1 MFENLKPL
9 PDDPILGL
17 MVAYNADPNP
27 NKIDLGV
34 GVYKDE
40 DGKTTIMDAV
50 KKAEK
55 VRWEQEDT
63 KTYVGIP
70 GEAAYND
77 AMHELILGKGHA
89 ALKDGRVKGAQTPG
103 GCGALSMAAGFLKRA
118 NENTTVWVSTP
129 TWANHIPLIGTVGLA
144 IKEYAYFDQAN
155 SAVDFDAMM
164 SDLQKVPAGDVVLIH
179 GACHNPT
186 GADLNNDQWDAVTDL
201 AEKNGFTPMID
212 LAYQGFGKGLEP
224 DAYGARLMAER
235 LPEVVIAA
243 SCSKNFGLYRE
254 RTGELMIIGRN
265 AEQTNISAS
274 QAYSVIRSNY
284 SMPPAHGGALVRIIL
299 EDADLRANWEAELK
313 GMCGRINDL
322 RTLFRDKMNDR
333 GHDFS
338 FIAKQ
343 NGMFSFLGISKE
355 QVHRLRDEYGIYI
368 VDSSR
373 VNVAGINSKNIDYL
387 ADAIASVL

>member
-17 MVAYNADPNP
+17 TVAYKADTNP
-27 NKIDLGV
+27 NKVDLGV

-40 DGKTTIMDAV
+40 DGNTVIMDAV

-55 VRWEQEDT
+55 IRWEQEDT
-63 KTYVGIP
+63 KTYIGIA

-77 AMHELILGKGHA
+77 AMQKLVLGEGHA

-118 NENTTVWVSTP
+118 NPDTTVWVSTP
-129 TWANHIPLIGTVGLA
+129 TWANHIPLIGTVGLK
-144 IKEYAYFDQAN
+144 IKEYGYFDKAN

-164 SDLQKVPAGDVVLIH
+164 NDLKGVPAGDVVLIH

-186 GADLNNDQWDAVTDL
+186 GADLSPEQWDAVTDL
-201 AEKNGFTPMID
+201 AEKNGFVPLID
-212 LAYQGFGKGLEP
+212 LAYQGFGSGLEP
-224 DAYGARLMAER
+224 DAYGPRVMAER
-235 LPEVVIAA
+235 LPELVVCA

-254 RTGELMIIGRN
+254 RVGEVMIIGRN

-274 QAYSVIRSNY
+274 QAYNVIRSNY

-299 EDADLRANWEAELK
+299 EDAALRANWEAELI
-313 GMCGRINDL
+313 GMCDRINGL
-322 RTLFRDKMNDR
+322 RTLFSDKMSER
-333 GHDFS
+333 GHDFG
-338 FIAKQ
+338 FIARQ